1 MICIIT
7 GVFMKKFVITLLF
20 LVPFLSGCA
29 RVNTNL
35 TINNN
40 KSAQVEVKMVSTK
53 DARPQELATMDY
65 NIKKFMDKGYT
76 VNDNS
81 TYKKINVTAVKKVK
95 NLAKKDLNLS
105 SLGFVSK
112 LESGKFIEVKHNF
125 FVTSYNIHMI
135 YNLAGQKNK
144 IYYVKDLSKKP
155 GEKSALIPEYLQKY
169 GDTSEFF
176 PDPQTIESSDFSAN
190 FDRNFV
196 YDDIVKNAKT
206 KEIEVNDDYKLFDIN
221 NFNSRFTVT
230 LPSFAS
236 YNNADKI
243 ENGVYVWEISALK
256 PTEIKLQYV
265 VYSGFA
271 ITLLI
276 LAGILFLVYVARR
289 VHRHDTLKRIGNN
302 N

>member
-1 MICIIT
+1 MIYIIT
-7 GVFMKKFVITLLF
+7 GVFMKKLIITLLF
-20 LVPFLSGCA
+20 LIPFISGCA
-29 RVNTNL
+29 RIHTNL

-40 KSAQVEVKMVSTK
+40 KSAQVDVKMLSTK
-53 DARPQELATMDY
+53 DSSPLERATMNV
-65 NIKKFMDKGYT
+65 NIKRFTDNGYQIT
-76 VNDNS
+76 DAS

-95 NLAKKDLNLS
+95 NLYKNDLNLS

-112 LESGKFIEVKHNF
+112 LESGRFIDVKHNF
-125 FVTSYNIHMI
+125 FVTSYNIHMV

-144 IYYVKDLSKKP
+144 VFYVKDLSN
-155 GEKSALIPEYLQKY
+155 KSGSKSGLIPEYLQKY

-176 PDPQTIESSDFSAN
+176 PDPQTIENNDFAAN

-196 YDDIVKNAKT
+196 YEDDIKKSKT
-206 KEIEVNDDYKLFDIN
+206 EEIEVKDDYKLFDIN
-221 NFNSRFTVT
+221 NLNSKFTVT

-236 YNNADKI
+236 YNNADKF
-243 ENGVYVWEISALK
+243 ENGVYVWEITPDK

-271 ITLLI
+271 ITMLI
-276 LAGILFLVYVARR
+276 LAGILFLIYIARR

>member
-1 MICIIT
+1 
-7 GVFMKKFVITLLF
+7 MKKLIITLLF
-20 LVPFLSGCA
+20 LIPFISGCA
-29 RVNTNL
+29 RINTNL

-40 KSAQVEVKMVSTK
+40 KSAQVEVKMFSDKNT
-53 DARPQELATMDY
+53 RPQELATMSL
-65 NIKKFMDKGYT
+65 NLKRFLDKGYFI
-76 VNDNS
+76 NDES

-95 NLAKKDLNLS
+95 NLSKEDLNLK

-112 LESGKFIEVKHNF
+112 LDSGRFIDVKHNF
-125 FVTSYNIHMI
+125 FVTSYNIHMV

-144 IYYVKDLSKKP
+144 IYYVKDLSKRPDAK
-155 GEKSALIPEYLQKY
+155 LVLNPEYLGKY
-169 GDTSEFF
+169 GDTNEFF
-176 PDPQTIESSDFSAN
+176 PDAQTIENNDFAQN

-196 YDDIVKNAKT
+196 YEDDIKETKT
-206 KEIEVNDDYKLFDIN
+206 KEIEVKDDYKLFDIN
-221 NFNSRFTVT
+221 NLNSRFTVT

-243 ENGVYVWEISALK
+243 ENGVYVWEISPNK

-271 ITLLI
+271 ISI
-276 LAGILFLVYVARR
+276 FFLAGILFLIYIARR
-289 VHRHDTLKRIGNN
+289 IHRHDTLKRIGNN